1 MMNIEIERKGLSE
14 FKNKGYIYDVINSCD
29 KLVHILSQNMNE
41 FPDQKYSD
49 MYKLTQELITL
60 KWSAVQLLGRDSK

>member
-1 MMNIEIERKGLSE
+1 MLNIETERKGLSE
-14 FKNKGYIYDVINSCD
+14 FKNKSYIYEVINSCD